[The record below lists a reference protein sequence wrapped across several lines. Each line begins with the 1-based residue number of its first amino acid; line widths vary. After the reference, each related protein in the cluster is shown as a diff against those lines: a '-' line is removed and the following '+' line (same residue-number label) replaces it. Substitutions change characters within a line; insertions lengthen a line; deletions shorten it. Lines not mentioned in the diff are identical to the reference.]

1 MLPSSAM
8 HGVYDPDTLK
18 AMGAAFDTAVQSI
31 RARDP
36 RPVFREDR
44 LRPPIGLAISAASF
58 QQPRALTAASN
69 S

>member
-31 RARDP
+31 PHTYKIMRGRGGDSRCSSFDTWNQAS
-36 RPVFREDR
+36 
-44 LRPPIGLAISAASF
+44 LMPILELWPCSIS
-58 QQPRALTAASN
+58 
-69 S
+69 